1 MRWYCWLIFF
11 AIASLSTRAF
21 PSSDVDE
28 KNLLTLGNENEQT
41 EGAIVEDR
49 LLNEEDDDDDDED
62 GLLAIT
68 DRHLRRRKPQK
79 YNKDDNDESDESE
92 ESDEKE
98 KKKPTKKK
106 CVCFGKK
113 PNRKHPHRPGN
124 ERIEDS

>member
-11 AIASLSTRAF
+11 AIASLSTWAF
-21 PSSDVDE
+21 PSDDVDE

-41 EGAIVEDR
+41 EGTIVEDR
-49 LLNEEDDDDDDED
+49 LLNEEDDDDDEGVDED
-62 GLLAIT
+62 GFLAIT

-79 YNKDDNDESDESE
+79 YNKDDSD